1 MTNNNLKIKHIDPDT
16 LLIDSFKLGKAVY
29 DSGFRPRHAI
39 SLWRGGTPIGLGVD
53 AYFRLQGISINHTSL
68 ATASYTGINS
78 QEDVV
83 VRGLE
88 HLIKAVCAEDSVL
101 IIDDVYES
109 GRTIEKV
116 ITLLKNSARANL
128 PEEIVVATVHRKPG
142 KNLFPHRKVISLYDI
157 NEDVWIDYPHE
168 LSDLYAAAGKNNA
181 LLEKK
186 DKKIINILTGP
197 DKEFLPRKIENPG
210 NFIYPRLSELYYDSF
225 RLGMQVYRDRTFRP
239 DYIIALWP
247 GGVVTGLPLQEVFK
261 YMNMKDGKNEKS
273 PDHIAINTSRHYLSY
288 RTNIIGLRYLED
300 NINKND
306 NILLIDTTFRGGK
319 TVNAVIIRLKQAL
332 KRNLTLDNIRV
343 ASVYFNPK
351 DKTTWVTDPVIKK
364 PHYYLKEV
372 DCEVVYP
379 HNIHK
384 IPDRKNFLARANPE
398 LLDILM

>member
-1 MTNNNLKIKHIDPDT
+1 MVENNLKIKHIDADT
-16 LLIDSFKLGKAVY
+16 LLLDSFRLGKLIY
-29 DSGFRPRHAI
+29 DSGCRPRHAI

-53 AYFRLQGISINHTSL
+53 AYFKLQGISINHTSL

-88 HLIKAVCAEDSVL
+88 HLIKAVCAEDSLL

-109 GRTIEKV
+109 GRTIEKI
-116 ITLLKNSARANL
+116 ITLLKTQARANL

-142 KNLFPHRKVISLYDI
+142 KNLFPSRKILSLYDI
-157 NEDVWIDYPHE
+157 DEDVWIDYPHE
-168 LSDLYAAAGKNNA
+168 LSDLYAAAGKTNA

-186 DKKIINILTGP
+186 DKKIIEILEA
-197 DKEFLPRKIENPG
+197 DNFLPEKIDHKG
-210 NFIYPRLSELYYDSF
+210 QFIYPSLTELFYDSF
-225 RLGMQVYRDRTFRP
+225 KLGKQLYADKTFRP

-247 GGVVTGLPLQEVFK
+247 GGVATGLPLQEVFK
-261 YMNMKDGKNEKS
+261 YMIMKEGTNEKS

-300 NINKND
+300 NINKD
-306 NILLIDTTFRGGK
+306 DKVLLIDTTFRGGK
-319 TVNAVIIRLKQAL
+319 TVNAVITRLKETL
-332 KRNLTLDNIRV
+332 KRNLTLENIRV
-343 ASVYFNPK
+343 ASVYYNPK

-372 DCEVVYP
+372 DCEVIYP
-379 HNIHK
+379 QNIHK
-384 IPDRKNFLARANPE
+384 IPNRRKVLREVNPK
-398 LLDILM
+398 LLEILES